1 MLGGDLVSRQGASE
15 REYRTVVGRAY
26 YGAFLAAREKAAIS
40 SKTAAVHQK
49 TADYYLG
56 KNQSSIGNR
65 LNQLRMRRTD
75 ADYDLNIQI
84 GRNKAEE
91 ALKLSLR
98 VLQEC

>member
-56 KNQSSIGNR
+56 KNQSFIFIPPKCKPLFLLIILTHTFEFNP
-65 LNQLRMRRTD
+65 
-75 ADYDLNIQI
+75 
-84 GRNKAEE
+84 
-91 ALKLSLR
+91 
-98 VLQEC
+98 